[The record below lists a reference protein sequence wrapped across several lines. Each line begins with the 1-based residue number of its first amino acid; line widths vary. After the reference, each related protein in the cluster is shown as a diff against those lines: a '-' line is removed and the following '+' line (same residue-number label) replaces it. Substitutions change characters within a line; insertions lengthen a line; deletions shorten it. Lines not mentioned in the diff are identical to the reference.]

1 MAKTTASK
9 KSDAADAAPNFEK
22 SLARLE
28 EIVELLDDGNMPLDK
43 SVALFKEGTKL
54 AKSCRDLLAEA
65 EVQVKEAL
73 RGVTS
78 SNEVEVDDEAGEA
91 YEDED
96 DLA

>member
-78 SNEVEVDDEAGEA
+78 SDEGDVDKSEEA
-91 YEDED
+91 YEDDD

>member
-1 MAKTTASK
+1 MARTTASK
-9 KSDAADAAPNFEK
+9 KSDAADAGPNFEK

-54 AKSCRDLLAEA
+54 AKSCRDLLAVA
-65 EVQVKEAL
+65 EVQVTEAL

-78 SNEVEVDDEAGEA
+78 PSDDDAAAEPDGAF
-91 YEDED
+91 EDED

>member
-9 KSDAADAAPNFEK
+9 KSDAADVTPNFEK

-28 EIVELLDDGNMPLDK
+28 EIVEQLDDGNMPLDK

-54 AKSCRDLLAEA
+54 AKSCRDLLAVA

-78 SNEVEVDDEAGEA
+78 SSEADADDTADDA
-91 YEDED
+91 FEDED